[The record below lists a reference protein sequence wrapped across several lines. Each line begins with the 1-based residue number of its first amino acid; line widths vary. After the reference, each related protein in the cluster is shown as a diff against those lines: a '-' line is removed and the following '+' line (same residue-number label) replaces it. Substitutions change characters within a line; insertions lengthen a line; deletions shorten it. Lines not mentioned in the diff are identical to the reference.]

1 MSAGRSASPA
11 CSTVSAPGARC
22 GRSGKNLGTRRI
34 PQSFGSPR
42 QRGNGAGGA
51 AEARGWP
58 YTRVSICPTSCQGF
72 AGHGSAVKAC
82 SLSEV
87 QELSASATVGLR
99 THAPRP
105 GGPMQASAMSERPD
119 TLAPLPPILVVDDS
133 RTNRQLLRELL
144 EPAGYK
150 VLEAADEDSA
160 LKLAHSKRP
169 GCVLLDIRMPGLDG
183 FGVLERLKQDPVTR
197 EIPVFV
203 LTATANQVGDV
214 RRALE
219 GGATGYLLKPLDL
232 PDTRARIHAAIERYR
247 SALET

>member
-1 MSAGRSASPA
+1 
-11 CSTVSAPGARC
+11 
-22 GRSGKNLGTRRI
+22 
-34 PQSFGSPR
+34 
-42 QRGNGAGGA
+42 
-51 AEARGWP
+51 
-58 YTRVSICPTSCQGF
+58 
-72 AGHGSAVKAC
+72 
-82 SLSEV
+82 
-87 QELSASATVGLR
+87 
-99 THAPRP
+99 
-105 GGPMQASAMSERPD
+105 MQAPATTDRPNVP
-119 TLAPLPPILVVDDS
+119 APTPTILVVDD
-133 RTNRQLLRELL
+133 NRINRNLLRELL

-150 VLEAADEDSA
+150 VLEAADGDSG

-169 GCVLLDIRMPGLDG
+169 ECVLLDIRMPGLDG

-232 PDTRARIHAAIERYR
+232 PDTLARVHAAIERYR